1 MSSSLATVS
10 KSSVKRCSTR
20 TSTSSA
26 SAGRL
31 TGKKQKT
38 ATDDASSLPWYHFF
52 TKGDEQYNRYM
63 AEEWGVERRSDR
75 DLFEKLSLEGAQAG
89 LSWKTILTKREAYR
103 RTFHNFDVEK
113 CAKMKNSDVTKIL
126 ETDGNGPDIVVRHRG
141 KVESVINNAKVI
153 QRMRKEELK
162 ESGQTFGEFLWSF
175 VDNRP
180 ILNSSSSSASKSMES
195 EAMSKALRKRGFR
208 FVGPTTCYSM
218 MQACGLVVDHPVN
231 SKEWVEAKKIL
242 EKRSGGYQKR

>member
-1 MSSSLATVS
+1 MSSSLATAS
-10 KSSVKRCSTR
+10 KSSVKRCS
-20 TSTSSA
+20 A

-31 TGKKQKT
+31 TSKKQKT
-38 ATDDASSLPWYHFF
+38 ATDDTSWLPWYHFF
-52 TKGDEQYNRYM
+52 TKGDEQYDRYM
-63 AEEWGVERRSDR
+63 AEEWGVEKRSDR

-103 RTFHNFDVEK
+103 RTFYNFDVEK
-113 CAKMKNSDVTKIL
+113 CAKMKGSDVTKIL
-126 ETDGNGPDIVVRHRG
+126 ETEGNGPDVIVRNRG
-141 KVESVINNAKVI
+141 KVESVVNNAKVI

-162 ESGQTFGEFLWSF
+162 ESGQAFGEFLWSF
-175 VDNRP
+175 VDNKP
-180 ILNSSSSSASKSMES
+180 ILNSWSSLSDMASQSEES
-195 EAMSKALRKRGFR
+195 EAMSKALKKRGFR

-218 MQACGLVVDHPVN
+218 MQACGFCVDHPVN